1 MKKNRQ
7 VISQIAIILIFMVG
21 VLTTLYPFYVDALNN
36 VIDQVRVD
44 RYLKESQK
52 EFEAERKRLAEEN
65 NKLSDSGLA
74 PGADPFANP
83 NGGTVTAAYY
93 KKHLI
98 GTINLPDLAIELPLF
113 DTTNDD
119 LLEQGA
125 TVLDGTSFPVGG
137 ASTHAVIS
145 AHRGLPER
153 ELFTNLPELKNG
165 DIFLLNV
172 LGETLAYEVF
182 DSQVVTPDQTSVLK
196 IEPGQDLVTLMTC
209 TPYMINSHRLLV
221 TGKRVPYT
229 PAAEKKQVKGDRFR
243 KLKQIAILAGT
254 ALLILAAIYQLYH
267 VIARYRLR
275 KVRFDFT
282 VCLEGVAE
290 HTPIALYDK
299 KGKKA
304 LRRNG
309 KAYQE
314 LTDQT
319 GQVTFTDLPGDCYR
333 LKLGKSWLVQFG
345 LKKKKRPSKIW
356 KINKKK
362 VMLKEERMLEVK

>member
-7 VISQIAIILIFMVG
+7 VISQITIILIFIVG
-21 VLTTLYPFYVDALNN
+21 ILTMLYPFYVDALNN

-65 NKLSDSGLA
+65 SKLSESGLA
-74 PGADPFANP
+74 PGADPVANP
-83 NGGTVTAAYY
+83 NGGTVSAAYY

-98 GTINLPDLAIELPLF
+98 GTINIPDLAIELPLF

-182 DSQVVTPDQTSVLK
+182 NSQVVTPDRTSVLK
-196 IEPGQDLVTLMTC
+196 IESGQDLVTLMTC

-282 VCLEGVAE
+282 VCL
-290 HTPIALYDK
+290 
-299 KGKKA
+299 
-304 LRRNG
+304 
-309 KAYQE
+309 
-314 LTDQT
+314 
-319 GQVTFTDLPGDCYR
+319 
-333 LKLGKSWLVQFG
+333 
-345 LKKKKRPSKIW
+345 
-356 KINKKK
+356 
-362 VMLKEERMLEVK
+362 

>member
-7 VISQIAIILIFMVG
+7 VISQIAIILIFLVG
-21 VLTTLYPFYVDALNN
+21 ILTMLYPFYVDALNN

-65 NKLSDSGLA
+65 NKLSDS
-74 PGADPFANP
+74 
-83 NGGTVTAAYY
+83 
-93 KKHLI
+93 

-182 DSQVVTPDQTSVLK
+182 NSQVVTPDQTSVLK

-275 KVRFDFT
+275 KARFDFT

-362 VMLKEERMLEVK
+362 VMLKEERILEVK